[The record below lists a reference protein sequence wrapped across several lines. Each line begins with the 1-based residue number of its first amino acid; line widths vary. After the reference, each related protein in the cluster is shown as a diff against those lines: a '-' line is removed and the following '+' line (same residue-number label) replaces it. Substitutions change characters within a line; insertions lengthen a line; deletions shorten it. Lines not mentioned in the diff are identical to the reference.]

1 MGNQIQFYAK
11 NELQPTSEALKTVVA
26 GLTEAATYLDH
37 QRKEEAIAVVTRMTD
52 DVTYLHTQTIQGEQ
66 LYKTEQRKV
75 TEAVAA
81 IILQS
86 GKLNAEM
93 MKIQTQ
99 ISDLEIE
106 IKKGDVNMQE
116 LQQHLEALSHNLSN
130 SERERNEHQ
139 RQLDRLND
147 SSVGSI
153 FASIF
158 SLGLDR
164 AFLGIKSLVDQDAA
178 RISILRD
185 EINNYQNALKEDENK
200 LKVARNLQ
208 VTLRDQQKHDEGSV
222 TALEKQVEEL
232 HQEEKNTRTKLASIT
247 QISGFYGKLK
257 VICEN
262 VSENITWILDI
273 IDDLNDD
280 QPRIVDIDASGVELV
295 PLRTALAR
303 LDSLLNT
310 PQIQQ
315 TIAAN
320 EALIL
325 A

>member
-1 MGNQIQFYAK
+1 MNNQIQFYAK
-11 NELQPTSEALKTVVA
+11 NELQPTSDEFKKVVA
-26 GLTEAATYLDH
+26 SLTEAASHLH
-37 QRKEEAIAVVTRMTD
+37 NQRKEEAIAVVTAMTD
-52 DVTYLHTQTIQGEQ
+52 DVTYLHTQTIQGEL
-66 LYKTEQRKV
+66 LYKEEQKKV
-75 TEAVAA
+75 TERVAS
-81 IILQS
+81 IILQT
-86 GKLNAEM
+86 GKLNEEM
-93 MKIQTQ
+93 VQINTQ
-99 ISDLEIE
+99 ISALEVD
-106 IKKGDVNMQE
+106 IKKGDVNIQE
-116 LQQHLEALSHNLSN
+116 LQQHLDNLSHNLSN

-185 EINNYQNALKEDENK
+185 EIKNYQNALREDENK
-200 LKVARNLQ
+200 LRVARDLQ
-208 VTLRDQQKHDEGSV
+208 VKLHEQQKHHESNIRY
-222 TALEKQVEEL
+222 LEKQVDGL
-232 HQEEKNTRTKLASIT
+232 RQEEHNIRAKLAAFT
-247 QISGFYGKLK
+247 QIAGFYGKLK
-257 VICEN
+257 VVCES
-262 VSENITWILDI
+262 VTENITWILDI

-280 QPRIVDIDASGVELV
+280 QPRIVDIDASGLELV
-295 PLRTALAR
+295 PLRSALTSLDR
-303 LDSLLNT
+303 LLSTDKV
-310 PQIQQ
+310 QQ